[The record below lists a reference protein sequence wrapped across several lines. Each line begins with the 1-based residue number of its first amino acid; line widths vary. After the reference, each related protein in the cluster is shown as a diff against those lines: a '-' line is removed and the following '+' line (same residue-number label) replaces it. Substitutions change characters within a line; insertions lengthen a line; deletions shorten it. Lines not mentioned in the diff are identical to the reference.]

1 MQATSFKSEF
11 KSRYQS
17 LFKNNR
23 KWIHIGIWCS
33 SLLLVLIYALFTGDM
48 INLDINVNKDLDY
61 LPSKTQIVRNLAL
74 AIGLAMIMVYYYL
87 LLVIPF
93 ARWKM
98 KRRYIWLGIL
108 IMTIIMF
115 VIFVFAVL
123 KVEDSIGGGIPVT
136 QEEKNSW
143 INFILNVVM
152 VMSGSAIIVLLF
164 FEIFYFIDIYDQ
176 QTFVER
182 YKQIKMH
189 QLEAESQLLQNQ
201 INPHFLFNSLNNIYS
216 LSIQKSDKAPIMAQ
230 KLQELFGYMQAE
242 SKSELVPLEDEIR
255 FIKNYINLEMIRNQ
269 EGSVQ
274 SSFEITGDIDKV
286 AIPPLLLINFVENAF
301 KHGIKAGINHPYIKL
316 NIKVEHNVLI
326 FQCSNSNTNQN
337 NPSSINKK
345 VGGIG
350 LANVRKRL
358 TLLYL
363 NRHSLVATIQPND
376 YTVTLK
382 IEL

>member
-1 MQATSFKSEF
+1 
-11 KSRYQS
+11 
-17 LFKNNR
+17 
-23 KWIHIGIWCS
+23 
-33 SLLLVLIYALFTGDM
+33 M